1 MVSGVCV
8 CVCVLSCAVCAF
20 FGVFEYVCILFGMCC
35 VMMYGLCLC
44 VCLCGSF
51 NVVVCGVCG
60 ILCDAVWCVVL
71 FVMRLLCV
79 CVCFLSCVR
88 GCCL

>member
-1 MVSGVCV
+1 M
-8 CVCVLSCAVCAF
+8 
-20 FGVFEYVCILFGMCC
+20 
-35 VMMYGLCLC
+35 MMYGLCLC

-79 CVCFLSCVR
+79 CVFFHVFVGVVCDLSCGDVWF
-88 GCCL
+88 GLVCVMFVCVCSVC